1 MAATEGLLK
10 QAPKIG
16 ALARLPATDLLEG
29 YRVGSFTP
37 CDVIEEVIGALE
49 ETDEICNVMVTQMF
63 DSARAEAKAA
73 TRAWRNGASVGPLA
87 GIPVTVKDLIFV
99 AGVPARGGAP
109 VFEDFVPEVDS
120 AVVTS
125 LRKAGAIITCKTTTC
140 ESGYKLTADSPVS
153 GVTRNP
159 WRLDRTSGGSSGGAS
174 AAVAAGCGPLA
185 LGTDGVGSIRVPS
198 SFCGVFGIKPTFG
211 LVPRAPGF
219 FPPSWA
225 SLAHTGPIGRNVR
238 DAALLLEVIAGHDA
252 RDAAS
257 LPVGQRH
264 YDTTPGRLD
273 GVRIAFTPDFGFAAV
288 APDVRDAFATALRI
302 FAELGAD
309 LVADDLGLDPEVLE
323 RTIKPIAY
331 TEQAAAVL
339 TRDHQALARSDRE
352 YQDVIARGRQYQ
364 GTDYID
370 AMHRR
375 TMLRSQFLKVF
386 QRAQVLVTPTVA
398 VTAFAAGTLG
408 VDEIEN
414 RPVDPHLGWSPF
426 SWPINLAGLPAA
438 TIPCG
443 FYRNGLPIGLQII
456 APWLEEGRIFRVAAA
471 FEAAGPGSGRWPGF
485 VSGG

>member
-1 MAATEGLLK
+1 MAAIEGLRK

-16 ALARLPATDLLEG
+16 ELARLPATDLLEG

-37 CDVIEEVIGALE
+37 SDVIEEVIGALE
-49 ETDEICNVMVTQMF
+49 KTNEICNVMVARMF

-73 TRAWRNGASVGPLA
+73 TRAWASRSPVGPLT
-87 GIPVTVKDLIFV
+87 GVPVTVKDLIFV

-140 ESGYKLTADSPVS
+140 ESGYKLTADSPVT
-153 GVTRNP
+153 GITRNP
-159 WRLDRTSGGSSGGAS
+159 WRLDRTSGGSSGGAA

-225 SLAHTGPIGRNVR
+225 SLAHTGPIARNVR

-257 LPVGQRH
+257 LPVGQRN

-288 APDVRDAFATALRI
+288 APDVRDAFAGALKI
-302 FAELGAD
+302 FTDLGAD
-309 LVADDLGLDPEVLE
+309 LIADDLGLDPEVLE
-323 RTIKPIAY
+323 RTLKPIAY
-331 TEQAAAVL
+331 IEQAAAVL
-339 TRDHQALARSDRE
+339 TRDQQALARSDRD
-352 YQDVIARGRQYQ
+352 YQDVIARGGQ
-364 GTDYID
+364 
-370 AMHRR
+370 
-375 TMLRSQFLKVF
+375 
-386 QRAQVLVTPTVA
+386 
-398 VTAFAAGTLG
+398 
-408 VDEIEN
+408 
-414 RPVDPHLGWSPF
+414 
-426 SWPINLAGLPAA
+426 
-438 TIPCG
+438 
-443 FYRNGLPIGLQII
+443 
-456 APWLEEGRIFRVAAA
+456 
-471 FEAAGPGSGRWPGF
+471 
-485 VSGG
+485 